1 MVAIT
6 MTENKLI
13 DNIKKARESA
23 TKRNFKQSF
32 DLCIN
37 LKSIDLKKAENKVK
51 TEVTLP
57 SGTGRVMKIG
67 VIADTLIPKAK
78 KLEDSIALI
87 RKDELDDLGRNK
99 RAAKKLA
106 SQCVSF
112 LAEAPLMP
120 AVGKSLGPILAPR
133 GMMPKPIPP
142 TVPDLK
148 PLVDKAAT
156 TVRLA
161 LKDSPVFHCGVG
173 TEDMSDE
180 KIAENVSTIIKAVEA
195 ALPKGKEQIRNAV
208 LKLTMGKPVKFE
220 VE

>member
-1 MVAIT
+1 M
-6 MTENKLI
+6 I

-32 DLCIN
+32 DLCVN
-37 LKSIDLKKAENKVK
+37 LKHIDLKKVENKVK
-51 TEVTLP
+51 TECTLP
-57 SGTGRVMKIG
+57 NGMGRVMKVGI
-67 VIADTLIPKAK
+67 IADTLLPKAS
-78 KLEDSIALI
+78 KLGDHVIVI
-87 RKDELDDLGRNK
+87 RKDEIEELGRNK
-99 RAAKKLA
+99 RAIKKMA
-106 SQCVSF
+106 SQCISF
-112 LAEAPLMP
+112 FAEAPLMP
-120 AVGKSLGPILAPR
+120 AIGKSLGSVLAPR

-148 PLVDKAAT
+148 PLVDRAAT
-156 TVRLA
+156 TVRLV

-180 KIAENVSTIIKAVEA
+180 KIAENISAIIKAITA

-220 VE
+220 V